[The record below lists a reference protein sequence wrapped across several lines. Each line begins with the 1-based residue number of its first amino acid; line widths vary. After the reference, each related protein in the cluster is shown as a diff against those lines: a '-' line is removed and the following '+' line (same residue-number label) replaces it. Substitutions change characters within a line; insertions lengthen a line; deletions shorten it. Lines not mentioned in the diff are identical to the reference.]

1 MRERLRIYFDEQ
13 KAYAGLGKQ
22 SVRSGAL
29 FVAARGLNAVI
40 QIGSTLCLAR
50 LLSPHDYGLVAM
62 VSAAVGF
69 APMLIDLG
77 TADAAVQK
85 SKITREEVSSLFWL
99 NMIIG
104 GGLAAALACCSP
116 LISWF
121 YREPEV
127 KNIALVS
134 SLTFLFTAL
143 SIQHYSLLRRA
154 MRFQTIAVIDTAAN
168 LLSTLAAIGMAF
180 SGCGYWALAA
190 KPILQAFLG
199 ASGVWWSCGWLPGKP
214 TINQGVKELVRFGM
228 HVTGFTMTDY
238 AGRSADR
245 IALGY
250 VYGAS
255 SLGFF
260 QNAFLLYDN
269 LLSVLVSPLHSVA
282 VASLSKL
289 RENLEELRRSWAA
302 ALSAVAFFAM
312 PMFGVLAVTGQDV
325 VVLLLGQKWNPAGP
339 LLCIFALRGI
349 AHVAERTLGWLHV
362 AAGRSDRW
370 MRWGII
376 STVIQLAAL
385 FCALPF
391 GLVGVA
397 CAYALT
403 THCLF
408 LPALV
413 YAGRPLGIRAI
424 DVVKAVGPQ
433 LVSALVSAGIG
444 FCIRDVLLAESS
456 RVLRVSVLIVFCL
469 LAYSFLSIG
478 IFRVEKPLL
487 VAKSLLRGSVASPLA
502 RMGQWLLRAGA
513 SKE

>member
-1 MRERLRIYFDEQ
+1 MRERLKIYFDEH
-13 KAYAGLGKQ
+13 KAYAGLGEQ

-29 FVAARGLNAVI
+29 FVAARGLNAAI

-85 SKITREEVSSLFWL
+85 PKITQGEVSSLFWL

-104 GGLAAALACCSP
+104 GGFTLTLACCSP
-116 LISWF
+116 LIAWF
-121 YREPEV
+121 YHEPAVEKV
-127 KNIALVS
+127 ALLS

-154 MRFQTIAVIDTAAN
+154 MRFQAIAMIDTGAN
-168 LLSTLAAIGMAF
+168 LLSTLVAIVMAY
-180 SGCGYWALAA
+180 SGCGYWALAT
-190 KPILQAFLG
+190 KPILQALFG
-199 ASGVWWSCGWLPGKP
+199 AGGVWWSCGWMPGKP
-214 TINQGVKELVRFGM
+214 TVNAGVKELVRFGM

-312 PMFGVLAVTGQDV
+312 PMFGILTVTGQDV
-325 VVLLLGQKWNPAGP
+325 VVLLLGEKWSPAGP

-349 AHVAERTLGWLHV
+349 AQVVERTLGWLHV

-370 MRWGII
+370 MRWGVV
-376 STVIQLAAL
+376 SSLAQLAAL

-397 CAYALT
+397 YAYALT
-403 THCLF
+403 MYCLF

-413 YAGRPLGIRAI
+413 YAGRPLGVKAI

-433 LVSALVSAGIG
+433 LVAALASVGLGLWLRDALLAGSPRILRLSALAFACLLSYG
-444 FCIRDVLLAESS
+444 LLA
-456 RVLRVSVLIVFCL
+456 VGL
-469 LAYSFLSIG
+469 
-478 IFRVEKPLL
+478 FRVEKPLL
-487 VAKSLLRGSVASPLA
+487 VARSLLRGVLPHPLV
-502 RMGQWLLRAGA
+502 RMGQWLLRARMFKG
-513 SKE
+513 